1 MFGRRRKV
9 AGGYRCNHAKVC
21 FKNSYPTYDVHSPL
35 RTLQTTFPHWENK
48 STGHREGT
56 GKAHAQGTG
65 KARGR
70 HEQGTGKALERH
82 TADNLADSR
91 ATVEILQ
98 NMFT

>member
-9 AGGYRCNHAKVC
+9 AGGYRCNHVKVC

-35 RTLQTTFPHWENK
+35 RTLQTTFPHRENT

-56 GKAHAQGTG
+56 GKAHA
-65 KARGR
+65 
-70 HEQGTGKALERH
+70 QGTGKALERH